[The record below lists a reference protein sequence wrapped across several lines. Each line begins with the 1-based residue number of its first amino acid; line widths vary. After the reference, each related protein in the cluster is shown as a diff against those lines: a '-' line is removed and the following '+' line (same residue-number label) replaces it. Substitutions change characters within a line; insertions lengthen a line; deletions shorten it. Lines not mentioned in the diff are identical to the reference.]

1 MTLQRGFKSAAEKR
15 AEQVRA
21 ELGLD
26 PWDALDPRDVANTLN
41 ISVVSAS
48 DLVGL
53 KRLEELEDL
62 QTFAFSAATFE
73 IGARKIIVTN
83 PLRTPGRTN
92 SDLAHELAHVLLEH
106 ELSEVREVS
115 GVPFRTCRADQEEE
129 ATTLGATLLLPR
141 PLLVAAVRRNSGPSD
156 IASQY
161 GVTVEMA
168 RYRYNTTGVA
178 KQSGVRQKP
187 Q

>member
-1 MTLQRGFKSAAEKR
+1 MTLQRGFKAAAEKR

-26 PWDALDPRDVANTLN
+26 PWDALDPRDVADSLG

-48 DLVGL
+48 ELVDVS
-53 KRLEELEDL
+53 RLQELEDL

-73 IGARKIIVTN
+73 IGGRKIIVTN
-83 PLRTPGRTN
+83 PLRTSGRTN

-106 ELSEVREVS
+106 ELSELREVG
-115 GVPFRTCRADQEEE
+115 GVPFRTCRPDQEEE

-141 PLLVAAVRRNSGPSD
+141 PLLVAAVRRRSEPAD
-156 IASQY
+156 IAFQY
-161 GVTVEMA
+161 GVTIEMA

-178 KQSGVRQKP
+178 KQAGSQYRSS
-187 Q
+187 